1 MKKEISLPPAS
12 KEADRPCV
20 HSAGDREESYEFV
33 LRLEVALE
41 CVEFL
46 ILFFTVTCVDSIVIV
61 QLVLYSEGEE
71 LGMDVSVC
79 IRSVWSGEWCSCV
92 SRTD

>member
-1 MKKEISLPPAS
+1 MCTALGTG
-12 KEADRPCV
+12 RN
-20 HSAGDREESYEFV
+20 HEFV
-33 LRLEVALE
+33 LRVEVALE
-41 CVEFL
+41 CIEFL
-46 ILFFTVTCVDSIVIV
+46 ILFFTVTYVDSIVIV

-79 IRSVWSGEWCSCV
+79 IRNVCVCVGGGGWCSCV